1 MASKKPDGDIWNIV
15 DNDEMS
21 QHYGRNFKFDFSY
34 ISSDEIKELFKDYV
48 WQNHRV
54 HNKTLNSLYYEVT
67 SFFYRFIQF
76 ADTRNITSLKR
87 LSKAHAKAKNKAT
100 IDKVNK
106 AIDKLKR
113 KGKPINFET
122 VCKEA
127 GVSRATLY
135 NNPQLKERI
144 LSLRAIS
151 KASPLDDVV
160 AVKKDKLQ
168 LKDDKISALRE
179 QIKKLENDKKKLI
192 EQLVDYEE
200 LKAENERLKKQLV
213 KQT

>member
-1 MASKKPDGDIWNIV
+1 MAKKVSD
-15 DNDEMS
+15 S
-21 QHYGRNFKFDFSY
+21 QIAG
-34 ISSDEIKELFKDYV
+34 I
-48 WQNHRV
+48 
-54 HNKTLNSLYYEVT
+54 
-67 SFFYRFIQF
+67 
-76 ADTRNITSLKR
+76 
-87 LSKAHAKAKNKAT
+87 KAHAEAKNKAT

-113 KGKPINFET
+113 KRKPINFET

-179 QIKKLENDKKKLI
+179 QIKKLEDDNIQQQADELSAEISKLMRKDADFSETHLNDLIKLGVFI
-192 EQLVDYEE
+192 SMTCQELLDEE
-200 LKAENERLKKQLV
+200 
-213 KQT
+213 